1 MSGILEESTREPKLY
16 DPASALRGL
25 DAVREA
31 HPRNP
36 ALIALRDLI
45 TDAKYD
51 RAELTLTVAP
61 ENIVAAAR
69 AVQAAGY
76 NFLEDVT
83 AVDWYPSEPRFQIT
97 SHLLSHG
104 LKARVRLAARLNGD
118 APAIDSITPVLPSA
132 NFYER
137 EIFDL
142 FGVTFTNHP
151 NLVRIM
157 MPEDW
162 QGHPLRKDYPVEG
175 YR

>member
-1 MSGILEESTREPKLY
+1 MY
-16 DPASALRGL
+16 DPASAIKGKE
-25 DAVREA
+25 AVFAA
-31 HPRNP
+31 HPENAAVK
-36 ALIALRDLI
+36 ALAELA

-51 RAELTLTVAP
+51 RNELTITVAR
-61 ENIVAAAR
+61 ENIIASSE
-69 AVQAAGY
+69 AVKQAGY

-97 SHLLSHG
+97 YHILSMSRKER
-104 LKARVRLAARLNGD
+104 LRVVVPLDSDSASL
-118 APAIDSITPVLPSA
+118 DSITPVWPAA

-142 FGVTFTNHP
+142 FGVHFGGHP
-151 NLVRIM
+151 NLRRIM

-162 QGHPLRKDYPVEG
+162 NGYPLRKDYPVEG

>member
-1 MSGILEESTREPKLY
+1 MY
-16 DPASALRGL
+16 DPTSALHGTE
-25 DAVREA
+25 AVFAA
-31 HPRNP
+31 HPDAP
-36 ALIALRDLI
+36 AVKALSVLA

-51 RAELTLTVAP
+51 RAELTITVAR
-61 ENIVAAAR
+61 ENIIAAAE
-69 AVQAAGY
+69 AAKAAGY

-83 AVDWYPSEPRFQIT
+83 AVDWYPSEPRYQIT
-97 SHLLSHG
+97 YHILSHT
-104 LKARVRLAARLNGD
+104 LKARVRLAVRLFSSGTGE
-118 APAIDSITPVLPSA
+118 ASIDSITPVWPSA

-142 FGVTFTNHP
+142 FGVHFGGHP
-151 NLVRIM
+151 NLTRIM